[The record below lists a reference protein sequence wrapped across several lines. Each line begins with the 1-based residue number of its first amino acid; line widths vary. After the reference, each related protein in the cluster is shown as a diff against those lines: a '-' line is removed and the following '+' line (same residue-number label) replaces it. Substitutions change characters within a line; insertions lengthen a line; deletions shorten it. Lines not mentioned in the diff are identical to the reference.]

1 MKKICFLAALGFA
14 AVFTASAQS
23 KADSVKITKRAEVKK
38 EWKQE
43 NGDKMKAKKMDLK
56 EELGLTDA
64 QGQEVK
70 KLNQEY
76 GEKMK
81 ALRQNTTLSEDQKKE
96 QLKSMNA
103 ERNAKLKTI
112 VGPEKYAEMEQK
124 RKAMREKAGERMK
137 ERKGKR
143 ATGAGK

>member
-1 MKKICFLAALGFA
+1 MKKICFLAAIGFA
-14 AVFTASAQS
+14 AVFSANAQS

-43 NGDKMKAKKMDLK
+43 NGDKVKAKKMDLK

-81 ALRQNTTLSEDQKKE
+81 AVRQNTTLSEDQKKE

-112 VGPEKYAEMEQK
+112 VGDEKYAEMEQK
-124 RKAMREKAGERMK
+124 RKEMRKEAGEKMK
-137 ERKGKR
+137 ERKGKK